1 MQRPAVPRRSVSPWL
16 PGLLPWLLAMLPATA
31 QAQGSEPVTDGE
43 RATVAAPDSQQR
55 AREIMRLL
63 QIAGDPKSTPEQK
76 QRALAEFTALAQGG
90 PKRTRY
96 VAQPKQ
102 LDLPEAWKQTRR
114 VERNAQEAEL
124 LVQLG
129 DIDNLGFGW
138 PAGFDP
144 FSGKSTPV
152 HRYPWAPETD
162 DPPGTDRVMVVSGYK
177 GAAGRR
183 KDGYTNSTSRPDNT
197 PQPLKVEFDPGALQI
212 KAAVLQLFV
221 DDFQAP
227 VWGSRYVVRLD
238 GKEAPDIA
246 LVVNQL
252 SQTGPIGKLLNLQLL
267 PEYLPLLADGKL
279 AISID
284 DPHGDVGDGF
294 AFDFVRLLVN
304 PKAFAH
310 VGTLRGI
317 VLDKAGKPIAG
328 ALVSAGNIRQA
339 TTGADGRF
347 ELRDVPAGLAVTT
360 ASHPDFITG
369 SAQEDVEAGGT
380 VDLVLEL
387 AQAEPQDLA
396 ARLDSDGK
404 VDLYGI
410 YFDTD
415 KAALKPESEPVLRQ
429 VLKLLGDRPQLELG
443 IAGHTDSQ
451 AGDAYNLDLSLRRA
465 QAVVQWL
472 VREGVDAARLDAQG
486 FGETRPVADNA
497 SAAGR
502 ALNRRVEI
510 RDTDF

>member
-1 MQRPAVPRRSVSPWL
+1 MQRRAAFLRVSLWWSLVPLWL
-16 PGLLPWLLAMLPATA
+16 PGVCLAQSPTPA
-31 QAQGSEPVTDGE
+31 P
-43 RATVAAPDSQQR
+43 RADSATPRAPADDARQRSQQL
-55 AREIMRLL
+55 MRLL
-63 QIAGDPKSTPEQK
+63 QIAGDPRSTPEQK
-76 QRALAEFTALAQGG
+76 KKALAEFTELAQQGRRARDV
-90 PKRTRY
+90 P
-96 VAQPKQ
+96 QPQ
-102 LDLPEAWKQTRR
+102 RLDLPEAWRQPHR
-114 VERNAQEAEL
+114 VERDATEAEL
-124 LVQLG
+124 LVRVG

-144 FSGKSTPV
+144 FSGKSTPI
-152 HRYPWAPETD
+152 HRYPWAPEAD
-162 DPPGTDRVMVVSGYK
+162 DPPGTDRIMVVSGYR

-183 KDGYTNSTSRPDNT
+183 KDGYTHSTTRPDNL
-197 PQPLKVEFDPGALQI
+197 PQALQI
-212 KAAVLQLFV
+212 AFDPAALQLKAAVLQMFV

-246 LVVNQL
+246 LVVNRL

-279 AISID
+279 AISVD

-304 PKAFAH
+304 PRTFAH

-317 VLDKAGKPIAG
+317 VLDKKGKPIAG

-360 ASHPDFITG
+360 ASHPDYITG

-380 VDLVLEL
+380 VELVLEL
-387 AQAEPQDLA
+387 AQAVPQDLA
-396 ARLDSDGK
+396 ARLESEGK

-410 YFDTD
+410 YFDVD
-415 KAALKPESEPVLRQ
+415 KATLKPESEPVLRQ
-429 VLKLLGDRPQLELG
+429 VLTLLGDRPQLQLG

-451 AGDAYNLDLSLRRA
+451 AGDAYNLELSLRRA
-465 QAVVQWL
+465 QAVAQWL
-472 VREGVDAARLDAQG
+472 VRGGVDAARLDAKG